1 MMTQFAIELK
11 QVERS
16 FAGQPA
22 VRQLDLSL
30 PRGEICGFI
39 GPNGSGKTTTIRMIL
54 RILRPDAGRVC
65 VLGSE
70 QGTCA
75 DDRLGYL
82 PEERGLYRRMKVGQ
96 LLRYYAHLKSFRDC
110 DEDIREWLARFDASD
125 WINKRLDTLSK
136 GMCQKVQFI
145 AAVIARPQLLILD
158 EPFSGLDPVS
168 TEQLSDAILEMQSRG
183 ASILLSTHDME
194 AAERMCGR
202 VVMIFRGRKVL
213 DGTPH
218 SIRAQYPAQEIRV
231 RTAGNE
237 TIPDPIPGVSGRR
250 REGAFEQLTLA
261 DGVAPAG
268 VLRHIAQTAELE
280 HFELI
285 RPTLHRIFLR
295 IVESRG
301 EDRPGVPAADCK
313 MRPLQQLPES
323 VRVEPKGLAGRKTSS
338 AVHPRL

>member
-1 MMTQFAIELK
+1 MMTQFAIELE

-16 FAGQPA
+16 FAGRPA
-22 VRQLDLSL
+22 VRQLDLCL

-54 RILRPDAGRVC
+54 RILRPDSGRVC

-70 QGTCA
+70 QGGCA

-96 LLRYYAHLKSFRDC
+96 LLRYYAHLKSYRNC
-110 DEDIREWLARFDASD
+110 DRDIREWLARFDAGD
-125 WINKRLDTLSK
+125 WINRRLDTLSK

-168 TEQLSDAILEMQSRG
+168 SEQLSEAILEMQSRG
-183 ASILLSTHDME
+183 TSILLSTHDMDV
-194 AAERMCGR
+194 AERMCER
-202 VVMIFRGRKVL
+202 VVMIFHGRKVL

-218 SIRAQYPAQEIRV
+218 SIRAQYPAREILV
-231 RTAGNE
+231 RTAVQDSL
-237 TIPDPIPGVSGRR
+237 PQQIPGVIERR
-250 REGAFEQLTLA
+250 SVGDFEQLSL
-261 DGVAPAG
+261 DNDVAPAR
-268 VLRHIAQTAELE
+268 VLQHIALAAELE

-285 RPTLHRIFLR
+285 RPALQRIFLR
-295 IVESRG
+295 IVESSRESQSAESG
-301 EDRPGVPAADCK
+301 SQDRKKLLVRSPQPAHAESPK
-313 MRPLQQLPES
+313 FAAATSHPES
-323 VRVEPKGLAGRKTSS
+323 L
-338 AVHPRL
+338 PRF